1 MIYSLHLARKYARI
15 FVCGHYLF
23 REANRF
29 TGTLFTVQT
38 KYERMWGPELAGLET
53 LKAIQATMFK
63 VTEDVS
69 CCTEEC
75 MQALETLYFWW
86 DMVWTFCALIQ
97 AKFEYQI
104 QYCFE
109 FLALNVT
116 VKMSYETQCSTM
128 KFINSPLE
136 GMWLVQLNLDLT
148 NLYMMKSSQ
157 YNKRF
162 SWPQ

>member
-1 MIYSLHLARKYARI
+1 MYHIWKVTLLSTCVSIKACKNILNMPLREERVVLHNKR
-15 FVCGHYLF
+15 
-23 REANRF
+23 
-29 TGTLFTVQT
+29 FTVQT

-86 DMVWTFCALIQ
+86 DMVWMFCALIQ

-128 KFINSPLE
+128 KFINSTLE

-148 NLYMMKSSQ
+148 NLYMMKSSV
-157 YNKRF
+157 
-162 SWPQ
+162 

>member
-1 MIYSLHLARKYARI
+1 
-15 FVCGHYLF
+15 
-23 REANRF
+23 
-29 TGTLFTVQT
+29 
-38 KYERMWGPELAGLET
+38 
-53 LKAIQATMFK
+53 MFK

-86 DMVWTFCALIQ
+86 DMVWMFCALIQ

-116 VKMSYETQCSTM
+116 VKMSNETQFSTM
-128 KFINSPLE
+128 KFINSTLE